1 MMRYLRGRFHRHRA
15 DIEPLKFTSRREAK
29 DWCAEH
35 HPGSPIKEIGA
46 NAVKRAN
53 KLKAVRRVK

>member
-1 MMRYLRGRFHRHRA
+1 MRRA
-15 DIEPLKFTSRREAK
+15 PSRLA
-29 DWCAEH
+29 H
-35 HPGSPIKEIGA
+35 KEIGA